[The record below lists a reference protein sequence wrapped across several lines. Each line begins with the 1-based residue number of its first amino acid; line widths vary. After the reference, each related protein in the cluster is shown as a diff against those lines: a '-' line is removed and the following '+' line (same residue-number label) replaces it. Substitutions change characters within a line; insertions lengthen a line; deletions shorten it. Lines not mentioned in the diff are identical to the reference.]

1 MPTDYFLIILLSTI
15 MSAGDIIKYIV
26 EGNYIYKNTIS
37 SSYELLLYIF
47 HIIIFTLIVILR
59 IIYIQIEY
67 DYFNYFNKQ
76 KIIKWLVILFCK
88 EIVNIILLIIYT
100 DIFNQNWIG
109 IGILCSSVINSIYV
123 RIYFKEYFIQH
134 LRVSPNLLLTTISII
149 PNQHNDNSIIPTNY
163 IINQHLCKENCDI
176 CPCIICSES
185 IDNFVELKCKHK
197 FHHNCLIKWLSQ
209 KKTTCPLCR
218 SEL

>member
-1 MPTDYFLIILLSTI
+1 MIRDCFSIILLSTI

-26 EGNYIYKNTIS
+26 EGNYIYNTIS
-37 SSYELLLYIF
+37 STYELLLYIC

-67 DYFNYFNKQ
+67 GYFNYFNKQ

-88 EIVNIILLIIYT
+88 EIVNIILLIIYS
-100 DIFNQNWIG
+100 DIFNENWIG
-109 IGILCSSVINSIYV
+109 IGILYSSSINSIYV
-123 RIYFKEYFIQH
+123 RIYFKEYLTQH
-134 LRVSPNLLLTTISII
+134 IRVSPNSSNILLTRII
-149 PNQHNDNSIIPTNY
+149 PNNY
-163 IINQHLCKENCDI
+163 IFHEHICKEKCDI
-176 CPCIICSES
+176 CPCIICSET

-197 FHHNCLIKWLSQ
+197 LHHNCLIKWLNQ

-218 SEL
+218 SEV